1 MAGPLDE
8 LVKRILRR
16 VDAFK
21 DEHSLDEVEVAIELV
36 DGSLHRLKTLSA
48 EPGLGFVSFCPHC
61 EDGEPQEII
70 VPLGAVRE
78 LRIGA
83 PGPEQAVGFVGP
95 GAAAGPSPAGG

>member
-16 VDAFK
+16 VEAFK
-21 DEHSLDEVEVAIELV
+21 QEHGLEDAEVSLELV
-36 DGSLHRLKTLSA
+36 DGSLHRLRTLSA
-48 EPGLGFVSFCPHC
+48 EPGFGFVSFCPHC
-61 EDGEPQEII
+61 DDDDPEEII

-83 PGPEQAVGFVGP
+83 PTQEQAPGFTGSGDSAEP
-95 GAAAGPSPAGG
+95 

>member
-21 DEHSLDEVEVAIELV
+21 DEHTLDDVEVSIELV
-36 DGSLHRLKTLSA
+36 DGSLHRLRTLSS
-48 EPGLGFVSFCPHC
+48 EPGFGFVSFRPHSDDDP
-61 EDGEPQEII
+61 EEVI

-78 LRIGA
+78 IRIGM
-83 PGPEQAVGFVGP
+83 PGSEQAFGF
-95 GAAAGPSPAGG
+95 AGSAPSD

>member
-16 VDAFK
+16 VDAFR
-21 DEHSLDEVEVAIELV
+21 EERSLDEVEVSIELV

-48 EPGLGFVSFCPHC
+48 EPGFGFVSFCPHC
-61 EDGEPQEII
+61 DDGEPQEII

-78 LRIGA
+78 IRIGA
-83 PGPEQAVGFVGP
+83 PGPDQAVGFVGP
-95 GAAAGPSPAGG
+95 GSAPEG